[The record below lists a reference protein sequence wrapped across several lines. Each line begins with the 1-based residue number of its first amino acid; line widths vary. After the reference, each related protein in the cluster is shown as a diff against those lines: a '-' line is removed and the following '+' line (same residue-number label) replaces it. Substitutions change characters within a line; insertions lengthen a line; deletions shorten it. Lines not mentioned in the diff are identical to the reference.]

1 LDDIKDVVRKLE
13 AHKAAIERALAA
25 FGEMTTPAKRAVRPA
40 KRAAKKKR
48 GLSEA
53 GRKAL
58 SESMKQRWVAKRT
71 AAQAKKRK
79 KAA

>member
-1 LDDIKDVVRKLE
+1 MDDIQDVVRRLE
-13 AHKAAIERALAA
+13 AQKAAIERVLAA
-25 FGEMTTPAKRAVRPA
+25 FAEMTTPAKRAGRPA
-40 KRAAKKKR
+40 KRGAKKKR

-58 SESMKQRWVAKRT
+58 AESMKKRWAAKRT

-79 KAA
+79 KAV